1 MKTALFPGSFDPFH
15 NGHLEVVETASRLFD
30 HLIVAPMRNPSK
42 SEPLFSL
49 EERQAMIAEAVAHLT
64 NVSLGSFSAL
74 TVDAARAAGADVIV
88 KGLRRASDAES
99 ELMQAQMNKAA
110 AGIESLFIP
119 CSSAYSFIASQYI
132 REFVRYGATDA
143 VSSLVP
149 APVFSRLK
157 ERLAR

>member
-42 SEPLFSL
+42 GEPLFTL
-49 EERQAMIAEAVAHLT
+49 EERQAMITEAVAHLP

-74 TVDAARAAGADVIV
+74 TVDAARASGADVIV
-88 KGLRRASDAES
+88 KGLRRSADAEN
-99 ELMQAQMNKAA
+99 ELMQAQMNKAT

-132 REFVRYGATDA
+132 RDFVRYGAADRVA
-143 VSSLVP
+143 SMVP
-149 APVFSRLK
+149 APVFTRLK
-157 ERLAR
+157 EKYAR